1 MRKSLVVLLVASALA
16 PAAAYARDPGHE
28 RRSNAGADGV
38 ERSGQRDNDS
48 DARLRRSQDA
58 KPRSGRASR
67 PQRVERPERVDHA
80 DGVERQ
86 ADRAP
91 RLNQSNDLDRAMRS
105 ERMRDSNR
113 PARAGRAARTERTDD
128 DPEPGQEVEAP
139 TVAPPVQRSGR
150 GSDSLVDGFRQI
162 ARDKGAGRDHDHDD
176 RDWSHDWRNDKRY
189 DWWHHRSRYSSLYRL
204 GRYSDPYGW
213 GYRRWAAGYRLWPT
227 YYGSRFWLE
236 DPWMYRLPP
245 AYGPYRWVRYYDD
258 ALLVNVY
265 TGHVVDTVYNFFW

>member
-1 MRKSLVVLLVASALA
+1 MRKILVALLMASALA
-16 PAAAYARDPGHE
+16 PAAAYAQNLGHE
-28 RRSNAGADGV
+28 RGSNAGADDAA
-38 ERSGQRDNDS
+38 RSGQRDDDS
-48 DARLRRSQDA
+48 DARPQRARDA
-58 KPRSGRASR
+58 KQRSGRASR
-67 PQRVERPERVDHA
+67 PQRVERPERLDHTE
-80 DGVERQ
+80 GVERQ

-91 RLNQSNDLDRAMRS
+91 RLNPSNDLDRAMRS
-105 ERMRDSNR
+105 ERMQDSNR
-113 PARAGRAARTERTDD
+113 PGRAERSTRTEPAHREPMS
-128 DPEPGQEVEAP
+128 DPEVEVPAI
-139 TVAPPVQRSGR
+139 APPVQQSGR
-150 GSDSLVDGFRQI
+150 GSDSLVDGFRQV
-162 ARDKGAGRDHDHDD
+162 ARDKGAGRDHDHHD
-176 RDWSHDWRNDKRY
+176 RDWSHDWRKDKRF

-258 ALLVNVY
+258 ALLVNIY